1 MEKVRV
7 FCTRYKDNNMGENSS
22 TKITEGL
29 ISNMAKINNIAYN
42 NCMKLGSS
50 YNDILKLKTIVT
62 FDESPSS
69 SPKGMLKDLKALGF
83 NVELSSIRCSGSWI
97 YTITGYNEKI

>member
-1 MEKVRV
+1 MQK
-7 FCTRYKDNNMGENSS
+7 NSGI
-22 TKITEGL
+22 TITEGL
-29 ISNMAKINNIAYN
+29 ISNMTKIHNIAYN

>member
-1 MEKVRV
+1 MQK
-7 FCTRYKDNNMGENSS
+7 NSGIM
-22 TKITEGL
+22 ITEGL

>member
-1 MEKVRV
+1 MQK
-7 FCTRYKDNNMGENSS
+7 NSGI
-22 TKITEGL
+22 TITEGL

>member
-1 MEKVRV
+1 MWLWGS
-7 FCTRYKDNNMGENSS
+7 NMQKNSGIL
-22 TKITEGL
+22 ITEGL

-62 FDESPSS
+62 FNESPSS

-97 YTITGYNEKI
+97 YTITRYNEKI

>member
-1 MEKVRV
+1 MQK
-7 FCTRYKDNNMGENSS
+7 NSGI
-22 TKITEGL
+22 TITEGL

-69 SPKGMLKDLKALGF
+69 SPKGMLKALGF

>member
-1 MEKVRV
+1 MWLWGS
-7 FCTRYKDNNMGENSS
+7 NMQKNSGIL
-22 TKITEGL
+22 ITEGL

-62 FDESPSS
+62 FNESPSS

>member
-1 MEKVRV
+1 MQK
-7 FCTRYKDNNMGENSS
+7 NSGI
-22 TKITEGL
+22 TITEGL

-42 NCMKLGSS
+42 NCMKLGSA

-62 FDESPSS
+62 FDDSPSS